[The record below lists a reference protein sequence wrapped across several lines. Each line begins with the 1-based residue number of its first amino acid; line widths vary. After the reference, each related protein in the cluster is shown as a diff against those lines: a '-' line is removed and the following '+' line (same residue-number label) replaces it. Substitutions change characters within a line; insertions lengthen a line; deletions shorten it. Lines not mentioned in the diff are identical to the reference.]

1 MPTVLVVE
9 DERDIGDAIEHGL
22 RKEGFEVRRAAD
34 GRTAVE
40 LLDRS
45 KPDLVL
51 LDLMLPEI
59 PGVDVL
65 KILKN
70 RPESET
76 TPVIVLTAKGEEI
89 DRVLCFELGADDFV
103 TKPFSPRELL
113 LRVRSVLK
121 RSNPST
127 GAAHRT
133 LRAGPIALDTEFHR
147 ATVGQSPVELTVTEF
162 RLLED
167 LIRARGRVRT
177 REALLTTVWGYE
189 SDVISRTVDTHM
201 RRLRAK
207 LGPAAAWLETVRG
220 IGYKIQDPGR
230 GD

>member
-1 MPTVLVVE
+1 MQTVLIVE
-9 DERDIGDAIEHGL
+9 DERDIGDVIEHGL
-22 RKEGFEVRRAAD
+22 RKGGFDVRRAAD
-34 GRTAVE
+34 GRSAVE
-40 LLDRS
+40 QLDRS

-51 LDLMLPEI
+51 LDLMLPEV
-59 PGVDVL
+59 PGVEVL
-65 KILKN
+65 KILKS
-70 RPESET
+70 RPETET

-89 DRVLCFELGADDFV
+89 DRVLCFELGADDYV
-103 TKPFSPRELL
+103 IKPFSPRELL

-121 RSNPST
+121 RSNGRPAD
-127 GAAHRT
+127 GNRK
-133 LRAGPIALDTEFHR
+133 LRAGPIEIDLEFHL
-147 ATVGQSPVELTVTEF
+147 ATVFQQPVELTVTEF

-189 SDVISRTVDTHM
+189 SEVISRTVDTHM

-207 LGPAAAWLETVRG
+207 LGPAAGWLGTVRG
-220 IGYKIQDPGR
+220 IGYKIQDPAK